1 MDAPVVF
8 TGYGGTMLRRL
19 NPLAAFAFIFCLSGH
34 AQDSPSLGELAR
46 QAQKNKSTAPA
57 KKVFTNEDLPSGSAP
72 ASPALVPGLTQSG
85 QPTASANP
93 AAAPSSSPSSSEQL
107 AQMELKLNQ
116 LGALDR
122 ATLVKNALQGANPDF
137 PGHVEWEA
145 RLLTARQVFVL
156 QGHAQLEKMKQMQ
169 STAQSLNG
177 SHDPNDPRVKDLS
190 DRAKQ
195 VMQDAVR
202 TGAAFEAVVLEGRD
216 LAAHS
221 SSR

>member
-1 MDAPVVF
+1 MSRSLKLFGACALVLVF
-8 TGYGGTMLRRL
+8 
-19 NPLAAFAFIFCLSGH
+19 CSSGH
-34 AQDSPSLGELAR
+34 GQDSPSLGDLAR
-46 QAQKNKSTAPA
+46 QAQKNKSSASS

-72 ASPALVPGLTQSG
+72 ASPALVPGLAQSV

-93 AAAPSSSPSSSEQL
+93 ATAASPSSSEQL
-107 AQMELKLNQ
+107 AKLESTLNQ

-122 ATLVKNALQGANPDF
+122 ASLVKEVLQGANPDF
-137 PGHVEWEA
+137 PGHAEWES

-156 QGHAQLEKMKQMQ
+156 QGHAQLEKMKQLQ
-169 STAQSLNG
+169 SMAQGLNG

-195 VMQDAVR
+195 VMQDSVR
-202 TGAAFEAVVLEGRD
+202 TGAAFQAVVLEGRD

-221 SSR
+221 APR